1 MKFRK
6 IKNTN
11 DNLCTT
17 EAFDGQ
23 SIEEKVFE
31 AVNSKSPIEAVA
43 PMVYSERKD
52 GVLPETNIRT
62 DRFEIAQEAMNSI
75 AIGVRERRLKRML
88 NNETKKEDKP
98 VSGNSLLNN
107 DTSVLN

>member
-11 DNLCTT
+11 DCLCTT
-17 EAFDGQ
+17 EAFIGQ
-23 SIEEKVFE
+23 SIEEKVFQ
-31 AVNSKSPIEAVA
+31 AVNSKTPIEAVA

-62 DRFEIAQEAMNSI
+62 DRFEIAQEAINSI
-75 AIGVRERRLKRML
+75 AKGVRERRLKRML
-88 NNETKKEDKP
+88 SNETKEVDKP
-98 VSGNSLLNN
+98 ASGNTLNTN
-107 DTSVLN
+107 EQSALN